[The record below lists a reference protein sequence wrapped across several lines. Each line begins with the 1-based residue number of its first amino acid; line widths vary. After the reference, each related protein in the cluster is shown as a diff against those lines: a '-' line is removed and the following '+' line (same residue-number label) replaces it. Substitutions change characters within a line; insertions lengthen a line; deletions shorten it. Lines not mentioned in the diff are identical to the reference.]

1 VAPSQLHNRPTG
13 TNPMSPGR
21 PSAYGTQ
28 GTGGRALSEVPAK
41 WGGRPARPPPPG
53 VTPPRPPRGDPPG
66 LVPPAPS
73 AAWMTLGVTGGP
85 TVVTKVLY
93 SPPLPA

>member
-1 VAPSQLHNRPTG
+1 VTPSQLHNRPTG

-28 GTGGRALSEVPAK
+28 GTGGGALSGVPAK
-41 WGGRPARPPPPG
+41 LGGRPARPPPP
-53 VTPPRPPRGDPPG
+53 PPRGDPPPG
-66 LVPPAPS
+66 SLDD
-73 AAWMTLGVTGGP
+73 LGVTGGP
-85 TVVTKVLY
+85 IVVTKVLY